1 MTGLDPETD
10 TIMSFCCFITNS
22 DLDIMEP
29 HGCEA
34 IIHHDQST
42 LDKMSEWCIKTHGES
57 GLTVACTESTTTAD
71 EAADTLLTYI
81 RTCVPQ
87 TGRALLAGNSV
98 HCDKAFLSKSPWNKV
113 LEHLH
118 YRILDVSSI
127 KEAARRWAPQRVL
140 HRIPPKKGAHTAK
153 EDILE
158 SIAEARFY
166 REIFFLCGTYE
177 TRV

>member
-10 TIMSFCCFITNS
+10 TVMSYCCFITDSN
-22 DLDIMEP
+22 LDILEP
-29 HGCEA
+29 QGWEA
-34 IIHHDQST
+34 IIHHDKST
-42 LDKMSEWCIKTHGES
+42 LDKMNEWCIKTHGAS
-57 GLTVACTESTTTAD
+57 DLTAVCIESTTTAE
-71 EAADTLLTYI
+71 EAANTLLAYI

-87 TGRALLAGNSV
+87 AGKALLAGNSV
-98 HCDKAFLSKSPWNKV
+98 HCDKAFLSKSPWNQV

-127 KEAARRWAPQRVL
+127 KEAARRWAPQSVL
-140 HRIPPKKGAHTAK
+140 QKVPMKKGSHTAK

-166 REIFFLCGTYE
+166 REMFFRGTYE